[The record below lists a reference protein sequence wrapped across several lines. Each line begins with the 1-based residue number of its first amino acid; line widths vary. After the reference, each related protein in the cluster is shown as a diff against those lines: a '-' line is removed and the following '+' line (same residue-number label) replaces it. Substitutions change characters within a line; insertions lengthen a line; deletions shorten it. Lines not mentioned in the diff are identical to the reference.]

1 MKIALCLSGQPR
13 FVEKAFP
20 NIYENLI
27 RGYDVDV
34 FVHSW
39 IDEDKS
45 YQFRNDGIWRN
56 VTQDVN
62 INSKILDLYKP
73 KKFLF
78 EKPKTFNVNIING
91 EKVEHYFKPLWESKC
106 NHFNNPDG
114 AKYFVN
120 MIHSMW
126 YSIMMSNL
134 QKELY
139 SKESNINYDLVIRAR
154 FDVTYRY
161 KLIYE
166 NINPNIMNVSSQVHH
181 DHIHDFFAISND
193 TYMNTY
199 CSLFYNLN
207 YYLSVVRP
215 DWRCGEG
222 ILFKLMEKY
231 NIPCQGIDFIDILR
245 P

>member
-20 NIYENLI
+20 NVYENLM

-39 IDEDKS
+39 TDENKN
-45 YQFRNDGIWRN
+45 YQFRNDGIWKN
-56 VTQDVN
+56 VTQDTN
-62 INSKILDLYKP
+62 IKNKILDLYKP
-73 KKFLF
+73 KKYLF
-78 EKPKTFNVNIING
+78 ESPKTFNVNKING
-91 EKVEHYFKPLWESKC
+91 EAPDQYFRPLWESKC
-106 NHFNNPDG
+106 NHFNNPEG

-139 SKESNINYDLVIRAR
+139 SKQNGVNYDFVIRAR
-154 FDVTYRY
+154 FDVIYRH
-161 KLIYE
+161 KLSYE
-166 NINPNIMNVSSQVHH
+166 NLNPNILYVSSQLHS
-181 DHIHDFFAISND
+181 DHIHDFFAVSND
-193 TYMNTY
+193 TYMNHY

-222 ILFKLMEKY
+222 LLFKLVEKF

>member
-91 EKVEHYFKPLWESKC
+91 KTKNF
-106 NHFNNPDG
+106 
-114 AKYFVN
+114 
-120 MIHSMW
+120 
-126 YSIMMSNL
+126 
-134 QKELY
+134 
-139 SKESNINYDLVIRAR
+139 
-154 FDVTYRY
+154 
-161 KLIYE
+161 
-166 NINPNIMNVSSQVHH
+166 
-181 DHIHDFFAISND
+181 
-193 TYMNTY
+193 
-199 CSLFYNLN
+199 
-207 YYLSVVRP
+207 
-215 DWRCGEG
+215 
-222 ILFKLMEKY
+222 
-231 NIPCQGIDFIDILR
+231 
-245 P
+245 